1 MNISFPSVGAK
12 IALWPRHRTRPILL
26 PRPGRPPGASTVQSG
41 SMGKIGIT
49 LSISTGKSN
58 MEIQRVK
65 EQKDST
71 TREPAVQR
79 RCRMRKGNCLDAVVL
94 WEGGDGAGLEKAEKS
109 WCPVCLP

>member
-41 SMGKIGIT
+41 SMGKIEIT

-71 TREPAVQR
+71 AREPAVQK
-79 RCRMRKGNCLDAVVL
+79 RCRME
-94 WEGGDGAGLEKAEKS
+94 EGKLSRCCGSLGG
-109 WCPVCLP
+109 W